1 MKKNLLSVLIASILC
16 IAAGC
21 SQTENTSSVDEEPS
35 QSETQPA
42 TSTDSIPQQ
51 PITDENGT
59 LTAVTTAGGYEIKL
73 SDLAHQTGSDN
84 DPVVYYTSVI
94 DSDALMAIYEALG
107 RTPADGDRVAVKLH
121 TGEGDGSY
129 NLDPQFIKAL
139 VQSVDGTIV
148 ECNTA
153 YGGNRASTAL
163 HMQVAEDH
171 GYTAIADVDI
181 MDADGGMEIPVTGG
195 THLKTDLV
203 GSHLANYDFCM
214 VLSHFKGHAMGGFGG
229 ALKNISIGIA
239 SSTGKSLIHSGGTET
254 TGFGWSTPAETF
266 TESMAEA
273 ASAVYDYFD
282 GGEKMVFI
290 SVMNNISVDCDCN
303 ANPTK
308 PDMHDVGIFASTD
321 PVALDQACVDF
332 LRAVPDGASVIA
344 RMESRSGEHI
354 LDHADELGFG
364 SRTYKLVSIDQ

>member
-1 MKKNLLSVLIASILC
+1 MIASILC

-35 QSETQPA
+35 QSETQPV
-42 TSTDSIPQQ
+42 TSTDLIPQQ

-59 LTAVTTAGGYEIKL
+59 LTAVATAGGYEIKL

-107 RTPADGDRVAVKLH
+107 RTPTDGDRVAVKLH

-229 ALKNISIGIA
+229 ALKTSP
-239 SSTGKSLIHSGGTET
+239 SELPPLPE
-254 TGFGWSTPAETF
+254 
-266 TESMAEA
+266 
-273 ASAVYDYFD
+273 
-282 GGEKMVFI
+282 
-290 SVMNNISVDCDCN
+290 
-303 ANPTK
+303 NP
-308 PDMHDVGIFASTD
+308 
-321 PVALDQACVDF
+321 
-332 LRAVPDGASVIA
+332 
-344 RMESRSGEHI
+344 
-354 LDHADELGFG
+354 
-364 SRTYKLVSIDQ
+364 